1 MKHYVIQ
8 LGPVTL
14 RRYNLTV
21 HDLVQRSVPLVRMT
35 SYTERCRP
43 VSNAMGARSTATRIG
58 TEKRLPKQA
67 RRMWSQADYTSSDRE
82 NA

>member
-21 HDLVQRSVPLVRMT
+21 YDLVQRSVPLGRMT

-43 VSNAMGARSTATRIG
+43 VSNAVGARSTATRIG
-58 TEKRLPKQA
+58 RPLSKQA
-67 RRMWSQADYTSSDRE
+67 RRMWSQADYTSTCLE